1 MFDHQRKRTVA
12 LVVFGLALLLAGLG
26 TGFTWHAPALEFV
39 IAWSLG
45 VVGGAALVVANDKTA
60 LNQQKK
66 LEWQA
71 QDEKLMAAVTSD
83 REKQLQA
90 KISTLEAA
98 LKTALKKRDA

>member
-12 LVVFGLALLLAGLG
+12 LVVFGLALVLAAV
-26 TGFTWHAPALEFV
+26 TVSFSWKFV
-39 IAWSLG
+39 IVWSLG
-45 VVGGAALVVANDKTA
+45 VVSGAALMVANDKTA
-60 LNQQKK
+60 LNQKKK
-66 LEWQA
+66 LEWQT

-83 REKQLQA
+83 REKQLEA